1 MCQTMVNFRMDT
13 DDKVALE
20 ALCGKLGLTLST
32 AFKIFAKKMLRE
44 QRIPFDVSIDNFYS
58 ENNIRYLEKV
68 VAEIDSGSAPLLEHS
83 LIEEELMTSI
93 ESSTRKLTV

>member
-1 MCQTMVNFRMDT
+1 MRKAGTHPFHRLQN
-13 DDKVALE
+13 
-20 ALCGKLGLTLST
+20 LC
-32 AFKIFAKKMLRE
+32 KKMLRE

-68 VAEIDSGSAPLLEHS
+68 VAEIDSGSAPLVEHS